1 MHDWIS
7 GRAQRIRLLERLLDR
22 ILADPTVWATTV
34 GEVAADHQN
43 SANKD
48 RFQVKS
54 RLPEAIGPRRLGKA
68 QGVKAGFPACS

>member
-34 GEVAADHQN
+34 GEVAAYHQN

-48 RFQVKS
+48 RFQVKP
-54 RLPEAIGPRRLGKA
+54 RLPEAISPRGFGKA
-68 QGVKAGFPACS
+68 